1 MKQAVERLL
10 GGLIVS
16 CQAYDDTPFYG
27 PQYMQKF
34 AQCAQM
40 GGARGIRA
48 CWPQDV
54 AAVRAVTDL
63 PVIGINKD
71 MLNDQDH
78 DAFFKRLII
87 TPTLESASEVID
99 AGADIVAV
107 ESVETDFCSYDYLAA
122 LLSDIRDKYPEV
134 AIMADLITPE
144 TGLKLARDGLADI
157 LSTTLSAFDPRKAA
171 LRGPDYEMV
180 SYLKENTSL
189 PVNAEGRV
197 WEAGDYV
204 RCLQAGADMVTVGSA
219 VTRPHL
225 ITRHFVDAGEKW
237 LREGKDSEKGR
248 EN

>member
-10 GGLIVS
+10 WGLIVS

-40 GGARGIRA
+40 GGAKGIRA
-48 CWPQDV
+48 CWGRDV
-54 AAVRAVTDL
+54 SAVRAVTDL
-63 PVIGINKD
+63 PIIGINKD

-107 ESVETDFCSYDYLAA
+107 ESVEADFCSYEQLRD
-122 LLSDIRDKYPEV
+122 LLGSIRDKYPDV

-144 TGLKLARDGLADI
+144 TGIKLARDGLVDI
-157 LSTTLSAFDPRKAA
+157 LSTTLSAFDPRKAD
-171 LRGPDYEMV
+171 LKGPDYEMI
-180 SYLKENTSL
+180 SYLKEHTSL
-189 PVNAEGRV
+189 PVNAEGHV
-197 WEAGDYV
+197 WEADEYV
-204 RCLQAGADMVTVGSA
+204 RCLQAGADMVTIGSA
-219 VTRPHL
+219 ITRPHL
-225 ITRHFVDAGEKW
+225 ITKRFVEAGEEW
-237 LREGKDSEKGR
+237 LCSR
-248 EN
+248 

>member
-1 MKQAVERLL
+1 MKQAVERLM

-27 PQYMQKF
+27 PDYMARF

-48 CWPQDV
+48 CWGRDV

-63 PVIGINKD
+63 PIIGINKD

-87 TPTLESASEVID
+87 TPSLESAAEVID

-107 ESVETDFCSYDYLAA
+107 ESVETDFCSYEQLTE
-122 LLSDIRDKYPEV
+122 LLSSIRNKYPEV

-144 TGLKLARDGLADI
+144 TGVKLARDGLVDI
-157 LSTTLSAFDPRKAA
+157 LSTTLSAFDPRKAS
-171 LRGPDYEMV
+171 LIGPDYEMIR
-180 SYLKENTSL
+180 YLKENTSL
-189 PVNAEGRV
+189 PVNAEGHV
-197 WEAGDYV
+197 WEAHEYV
-204 RCLQAGADMVTVGSA
+204 SCLEAGADMVTIGSA
-219 VTRPHL
+219 ITRPHL
-225 ITRHFVDAGEKW
+225 ITRRFVDAGAKW
-237 LREGKDSEKGR
+237 KKNR
-248 EN
+248 

>member
-1 MKQAVERLL
+1 MKQAVERLM

-40 GGARGIRA
+40 GGARGLRA

-63 PVIGINKD
+63 PIIGINKD

-78 DAFFKRLII
+78 EAFFKRLII

-107 ESVETDFCSYDYLAA
+107 ESVETDFCSYQQLTD
-122 LLSDIRDKYPEV
+122 LLGSIRDKYPHI

-144 TGLKLARDGLADI
+144 TGVKLARDGLVDI
-157 LSTTLSAFDPRKAA
+157 LSTTLSAFDPRKKD
-171 LRGPDYEMV
+171 LRGPDYEMIRF
-180 SYLKENTSL
+180 LKENTGL
-189 PVNAEGRV
+189 PVNAEGHV
-197 WEAGDYV
+197 WEAHEYV
-204 RCLQAGADMVTVGSA
+204 SCLEAGADMVTIGSA
-219 VTRPHL
+219 ITRPHL

-237 LREGKDSEKGR
+237 LSSRTE
-248 EN
+248 

>member
-54 AAVRAVTDL
+54 AAIRAVTDL
-63 PVIGINKD
+63 PIIGINKD
-71 MLNDQDH
+71 MLNDQDSE
-78 DAFFKRLII
+78 AFFKRLII

-107 ESVETDFCSYDYLAA
+107 ESAETDFCNYEYLTS
-122 LLSDIRDKYPEV
+122 LLNDIRNKYPEV
-134 AIMADLITPE
+134 AIMADLIAPE
-144 TGLKLARDGLADI
+144 TGVKLARDGLVDI
-157 LSTTLSAFDPRKAA
+157 LSTTLSAFDPRKKD
-171 LRGPDYEMV
+171 LHGPDYEMIRF
-180 SYLKENTSL
+180 LKENTNL
-189 PVNAEGRV
+189 PVNAEGHV
-197 WEAGDYV
+197 WEADEYV
-204 RCLQAGADMVTVGSA
+204 RCLQAGADMVTIGSA
-219 VTRPHL
+219 ITRPHL
-225 ITRHFVDAGEKW
+225 ITRRFVDAGEDW
-237 LREGKDSEKGR
+237 FRNR
-248 EN
+248 